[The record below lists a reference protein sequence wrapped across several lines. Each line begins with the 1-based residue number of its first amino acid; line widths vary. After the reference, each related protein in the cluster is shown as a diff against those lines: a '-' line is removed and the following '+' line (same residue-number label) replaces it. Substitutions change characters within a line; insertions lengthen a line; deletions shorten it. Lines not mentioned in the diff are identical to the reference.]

1 MSFDETEL
9 ENIWLT
15 LNDKW
20 ARDLF
25 EGLFKRPA
33 ENVNM
38 YLSTP
43 NFIDSIFKSGGS
55 QKEILDSISTFLVTD
70 KPLSFDE
77 CIVWARLKFEE
88 YFNNSIRQ
96 LLFNFPKDSVS
107 SQ

>member
-1 MSFDETEL
+1 M
-9 ENIWLT
+9 
-15 LNDKW
+15 
-20 ARDLF
+20 F
-25 EGLFKRPA
+25 EGFFKRPA

-55 QKEILDSISTFLVTD
+55 QKEILESISTFLVTD

-96 LLFNFPKDSVS
+96 LLYNFPKDSVS
-107 SQ
+107 EPCALLYLPLLFTA